1 MQLHQ
6 LEYLVAVADEGGFT
20 RAAERLRI
28 AQPGVSAQVRKLERE
43 LGHPLLD
50 RSGPRVRPTP
60 VGVAVVAAARAALDA
75 VAGVQR
81 VVDELDGLLRGE
93 ARVGMVTS
101 GVFLDVPGVLADF
114 SAAHPQVTCSLLE
127 AGSGRLLD
135 LVRAGRLDV
144 VLVGAAGDLPD
155 DLATRTVTEETL
167 VLAVPPGDPLAS
179 SSSVAPGGLAGRDV
193 VAPVEGNALREAF
206 DLACAGVPVRVTCSA
221 SDPAVLARLAAR
233 GLGAAVLPASLSAL
247 HTEDLVTVPFD
258 APHVRARLVLAWPR
272 GATSPAADALVR
284 ALVAATPPATPP
296 RP

>member
-60 VGVAVVAAARAALDA
+60 VGAEVVAAARAALDA
-75 VAGVQR
+75 VAGVRR

-101 GVFLDVPGVLADF
+101 GPFLDVPGVLADF
-114 SAAHPQVTCSLLE
+114 SAAHSQVACSLLE

-135 LVRAGRLDV
+135 LVRHGHLDV
-144 VLVGAAGDLPD
+144 ALVGAAGDLPD
-155 DLATRTVTEETL
+155 LATHTVAEEAL

-179 SSSVAPGGLAGRDV
+179 SSSVTPGDLAGRDV
-193 VAPVEGNALREAF
+193 VAPSEGNALREAF

-221 SDPAVLARLAAR
+221 SDPTVLARLAAR

-247 HTEDLVTVPFD
+247 TTEDLVAVPFD

-272 GATSPAADALVR
+272 GAMSPAADALVR

-296 RP
+296 PR